1 MDEPLFG
8 EKTQKSQIIVYIIGS
23 IVSLFF
29 LFSLIVSIIFGIQN
43 KEHFI
48 LSAVIVCI
56 FVTLVIL
63 FKWYWA
69 GELDSRFK
77 YLIGLVILTVFF
89 TGIAINIY
97 VWQKVPSCNGLYRF
111 SDGVCFPNCAT
122 GTCLIPIETGTCFVI
137 PSCNS
142 TLDFE

>member
-63 FKWYWA
+63 VRY
-69 GELDSRFK
+69 
-77 YLIGLVILTVFF
+77 
-89 TGIAINIY
+89 
-97 VWQKVPSCNGLYRF
+97 F
-111 SDGVCFPNCAT
+111 S
-122 GTCLIPIETGTCFVI
+122 ETF
-137 PSCNS
+137 NS
-142 TLDFE
+142 LEV